1 MSVSIYPSCSPGDK
15 VYGFLAFILSSQ
27 LPIWHNAGM
36 DTPKDQ
42 QRKITIQ
49 LPQWLID
56 AMKAQAEAH
65 RRSFTGEIVWALQ
78 WYVRRQEGDQ
88 EGRHR

>member
-1 MSVSIYPSCSPGDK
+1 M
-15 VYGFLAFILSSQ
+15 
-27 LPIWHNAGM
+27 N
-36 DTPKDQ
+36 TTKDQ

-56 AMKAQAEAH
+56 AMKAQAGAH

-78 WYVRRQEGDQ
+78 WYVQQQEREQEGA
-88 EGRHR
+88 RR